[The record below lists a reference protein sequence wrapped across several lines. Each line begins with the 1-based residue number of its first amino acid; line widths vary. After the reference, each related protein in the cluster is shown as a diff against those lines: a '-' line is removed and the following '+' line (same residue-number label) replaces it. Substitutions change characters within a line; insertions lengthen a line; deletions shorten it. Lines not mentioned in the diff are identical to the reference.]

1 MSIMTGAQ
9 VVGALT
15 GDWPRDDLELALEE
29 IGANLDG
36 YDHAEEYD
44 SINVWERNMLS
55 REGRTLR
62 QSDIEYV
69 PNFASTVIN
78 AVNNRLIITAV
89 TATAGATTDEAASD
103 AATARLAE
111 IMRENELD
119 ARYRD
124 WNRKCLR
131 DGDAYI
137 IVWPKEQ
144 QSPDAQAELSNDID
158 ITDGLD
164 VAPGVNIA
172 YADPRSARM
181 FYNPENPREKLFF
194 AQIWQMTLA
203 GEKKPRTRINLMYP
217 DRIEKWISTPG
228 NGDRGAKHYGPFLD
242 SDDDADND
250 YPGAGGDDDS
260 DPAPAGQWPLPNP
273 FGVVPVFHL
282 RTAFDYGKPVH
293 RNAFAQQDEIGRMT
307 EMLDV
312 VVEFNGYP
320 QRYAI
325 QEADSLGTQSIRED
339 PLADHSP
346 ADWDRDI
353 NANALGQAPVSP
365 TITNETGSEYEANP
379 GAIQT
384 FKNFKEVGS
393 FATATPSTYLDPLNW
408 EVASIATTTDTPL
421 WKFQGIGGQPPSGEA
436 LRIIEQPAVQLAR
449 DLMQI
454 IGGAWADMYEFALL
468 IVGVHAKVKI
478 SWANPATSDLKDMW
492 DLVKLKVELGVPR
505 NVAFME
511 AGVPEAEAQEWAK
524 TYDDVFAQAAYQQGR
539 ALALRAQ
546 ADLFQQQATAAKIAN
561 GVPQRQALIE
571 AGYAEADVDA
581 WLAERAEELTLTR
594 KIELM
599 SQLGSAIQSIGMGV
613 QLGVLDAPGAN
624 SIVTTLMGELLPE
637 IPAADLEL
645 DEQDDAAEANALP
658 PVGMPRPPAQLG
670 VMMTGEPPMPP
681 GQGDYTEPAAG
692 GPNA

>member
-9 VVGALT
+9 LVGVLA
-15 GDWPRDDLELALEE
+15 GEWPRDDLDLALQE
-29 IGANLDG
+29 IGAALDG

-44 SINVWERNMLS
+44 SINIWEHNMLS

-62 QSDIEYV
+62 QSDIEFV
-69 PNFASTVIN
+69 PNFSSTVIN
-78 AVNNRLIITAV
+78 AVNNRLLITAV
-89 TATAGATTDEAASD
+89 TATAGAVTDEAASD
-103 AATARLAE
+103 AATARLAD
-111 IMRENELD
+111 IIRENELD
-119 ARYRD
+119 SRYRD

-144 QSPDAQAELSNDID
+144 QNPEAQTELSNDID

-172 YADPRSARM
+172 YADPRGARM

-194 AQIWQMTLA
+194 AQMWEMTLA

-217 DRIEKWISTPG
+217 DRIEKWISKQ
-228 NGDRGAKHYGPFLD
+228 GAGERTAKQFSPFLD
-242 SDDDADND
+242 PDDDADND
-250 YPGAGGDDDS
+250 YPGAGGDDDA
-260 DPAPAGQWPLPNP
+260 DDVPAGQWPLPNP

-282 RTAFDYGKPVH
+282 RTAYEYGKPVH
-293 RNAFAQQDEIGRMT
+293 RNAFAPQDEIGRMT

-312 VVEFNGYP
+312 TVEFTGYP
-320 QRYAI
+320 QRFAI
-325 QEADSLGTQSIRED
+325 QEADSFGTQSIRED
-339 PLADHSP
+339 PLSDHSP

-353 NANALGQAPVSP
+353 NANSLGQVPVSP
-365 TITNETGSEYEANP
+365 TFSNETGSEYEANP
-379 GAIQT
+379 GAIQI

-393 FATATPSTYLDPLNW
+393 FATATPNSYLEPLNW

-468 IVGVHAKVKI
+468 IVGVTAKVKI
-478 SWANPATSDLKDMW
+478 AWANPATNDLMETW
-492 DLVKLKVELGVPR
+492 DLVEKKVSLGVPR
-505 NVAFME
+505 DVAFME
-511 AGVPEAEAQEWAK
+511 AGVPEAEAQEWAR
-524 TYDDVFAQAAYQQGR
+524 TYDDVFALAAYQQAR

-561 GVPQRQALIE
+561 GIPQRQALVE
-571 AGYAEADVDA
+571 AGYSEADVDA

-594 KIELM
+594 KIELLN
-599 SQLGSAIQSIGMGV
+599 QLGSAIQSIGMGV
-613 QLGVLDAPGAN
+613 NLGVLDAPGAN
-624 SIVTTLMGELLPE
+624 SIVTTIMGELLPE
-637 IPAADLEL
+637 IPATDLEL
-645 DEQDDAAEANALP
+645 DEADDTAETDALP
-658 PVGMPRPPAQLG
+658 PVGMPMPPAQLG
-670 VMMTGEPPMPP
+670 VMVTGEPPMPP
-681 GQGDYTEPAAG
+681 GQGSYSDGAEG
-692 GPNA
+692 GSDG